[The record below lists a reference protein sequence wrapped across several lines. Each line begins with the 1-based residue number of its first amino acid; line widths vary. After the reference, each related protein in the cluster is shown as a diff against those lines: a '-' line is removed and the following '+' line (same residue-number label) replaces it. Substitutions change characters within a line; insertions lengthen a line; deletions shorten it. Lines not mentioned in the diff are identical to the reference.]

1 MCDAIGLVNDFMGEG
16 VIKVTKTREILRERK
31 CSDQD
36 GIIQAQAET
45 IKELQT
51 LDRHL
56 TSKEMANIQMIIDA
70 VNPYLEL
77 IVVYCPMCGN
87 VQHVQVG
94 NGEGIVN
101 EMCGGCIKK
110 YKLW

>member
-56 TSKEMANIQMIIDA
+56 TSKEMANIQMILDA
-70 VNPYLEL
+70 CKPFVKV
-77 IVVYCPMCGN
+77 IVIYCPICGSI
-87 VQHVQVG
+87 QYIHVG
-94 NGEGIVN
+94 NGHGVTKGYCAE
-101 EMCGGCIKK
+101 CLKK
-110 YKLW
+110 YKL